1 MRRAMKNLPV
11 SKNVEDLP
19 EAMSIKFNM
28 LADELRLRGEDIIT
42 LSLGEAFFDLP
53 LFPFQDLPLPSGFHY
68 SDPRGIVEL
77 RERLSRYYLEAYGI
91 ASDHETE
98 LLISSGSKVLIYMA
112 LAAILNPGE
121 EVIIFEPAWVSY
133 PEQVRIAQGVPVG
146 VPYHKGVDDLEKYHT
161 AKTRAVIVNNP
172 HNPSGKVY
180 SRDELQKIFD
190 FAQKHDLYVV
200 SDEAYSEF
208 VATEPFF
215 SMASFDPGK
224 ERVIVMNS
232 LSKNM
237 GMSGWRVGYT
247 LANRR
252 LINLMF
258 KLNQHLIGCPATLLE
273 HYFAKY
279 FDKIL
284 EVTRPQIKTLLERRD
299 HTARFMDEIG
309 LEYLPGSGTFYFCV
323 SIGNSRLGSEEFAR
337 RLLEEDRVAT
347 VPGIGYGK
355 STDRFLRVS
364 LGAESLE
371 RIKKGLSALRE
382 MSTKTS

>member
-1 MRRAMKNLPV
+1 MNNLSV
-11 SKNVEDLP
+11 SKIVEDLP

-28 LADELRLRGEDIIT
+28 IADELRQRGEDIIT

-53 LFPFQDLPLPSGFHY
+53 LFPFQELPLPTGYHY

-98 LLISSGSKVLIYMA
+98 LLISAGSKVLIYMA

-121 EVIIFEPAWVSY
+121 EIIIFEPAWVSY
-133 PEQVRIAQGVPVG
+133 PEQVRIAQGMPVG
-146 VPYHKGVDDLEKYHT
+146 IPYYKGVDDLEQYRT

-180 SRDELQKIFD
+180 SRGELQKIFD
-190 FAQKHDLYVV
+190 FAQKHDLYVIA
-200 SDEAYSEF
+200 DEAYSEF
-208 VATEPFF
+208 VAAEPFF
-215 SMASFDPGK
+215 SMASFDTDK

-237 GMSGWRVGYT
+237 GMSGWRVGYA

-252 LINLMF
+252 LINLIF
-258 KLNQHLIGCPATLLE
+258 KLNQHLIGCPPTLLE

-279 FDKIL
+279 FDQIL
-284 EVTRPQIKTLLERRD
+284 EITRPQIKTLLQKRD
-299 HTARFMDEIG
+299 ETAGFMREIE

-323 SIGNSRLGSEEFAR
+323 SIGNSHLGSEEFAR
-337 RLLEEDRVAT
+337 RLLEEESVAT

-355 STDRFLRVS
+355 STDRFLRIS

-371 RIKKGLSALRE
+371 RIKKGLLAVKGLID
-382 MSTKTS
+382 KTS